1 MNDRSFK
8 TQRRS
13 IRLKDHDYS
22 SPGAYFVTI
31 CTNLRG
37 QNWLGEID
45 CNGMTLNVVGSMV
58 QQELIK
64 LPQRFEHLEID
75 TFVIMPD
82 HVHVIFVLGE
92 SRENNDLRQG
102 EHILD
107 HKTHLWAWSQVHPY
121 IETSNTRRGEARL
134 HPQQPTD
141 KASLDNSP
149 VQHPKGTEPNSIGRI
164 VQTFKSITTNT
175 IIKGVRESGWT
186 PFEKRFWEINYFERI
201 IRNDTELEQKRNYIL
216 ENPVRSQVKL
226 GLV

>member
-13 IRLKDHDYS
+13 IRLKDFDYS

-31 CTNLRG
+31 CTNLRR
-37 QNWLGEID
+37 QNWLGAID
-45 CNGMTLNVVGSMV
+45 RDGLKSNIVGAMV
-58 QQELIK
+58 EQELTK

-75 TFVIMPD
+75 AFIIMPD

-92 SRENNDLRQG
+92 SRKDNVVRQG
-102 EHILD
+102 EH
-107 HKTHLWAWSQVHPY
+107 KVHPY
-121 IETSNTRRGEARL
+121 IEMSNTRRGEARL

-141 KASLDNSP
+141 KASLIQS
-149 VQHPKGTEPNSIGRI
+149 PKGTEPNSIGRI
-164 VQTFKSITTNT
+164 VQTFKSITTNI
-175 IIKGVRESGWT
+175 IIKCVRDLGWT
-186 PFEKRFWEINYFERI
+186 PFEKRFWELNYFERI

-216 ENPVRSQVKL
+216 ENPVRSQVKN

>member
-1 MNDRSFK
+1 MNNRSFK

-13 IRLKDHDYS
+13 IRLKDFNYS

-37 QNWLGEID
+37 QNWLETID
-45 CNGMTLNVVGSMV
+45 RDGMKLNLIGVMV
-58 QQELIK
+58 EQELTK

-82 HVHVIFVLGE
+82 HIHVIFVLGE
-92 SRENNDLRQG
+92 SRENNAVRQG
-102 EHILD
+102 EDILD
-107 HKTHLWAWSQVHPY
+107 HKTHLRAWSQVHPY
-121 IETSNTRRGEARL
+121 MDSTFQRRGEPCV

-141 KASLDNSP
+141 RASLE

-175 IIKGVRESGWT
+175 IIKGVRELGWI
-186 PFEKRFWEINYFERI
+186 PFEKRFWERDYFERI

-216 ENPVRSQVKL
+216 ENPVRSQVKA